1 MRIEITSFPSAI
13 WIAKHSMEPTINSFL
28 RRIVGSNN
36 AQVVEQF
43 NDLLRSVTQVLTVI
57 L

>member
-1 MRIEITSFPSAI
+1 
-13 WIAKHSMEPTINSFL
+13 MEPTINSFSG
-28 RRIVGSNN
+28 RIVGSNN